1 MATSFT
7 VEYTQG
13 ASGPGQVTF
22 TIDAASASAT
32 ASGRLDSVGSRVV
45 TPTFAVA
52 GVTVVVECVRTSSDA
67 MRVTIL
73 FNPGEGEYGGFL
85 GTERVI
91 ENVPLSFT

>member
-1 MATSFT
+1 MASFT

-13 ASGPGQVTF
+13 TTGPGEITF
-22 TIDAASASAT
+22 TIDASSATQT

-45 TPTFAVA
+45 TPTFHVA
-52 GVTVVVECVRTSSDA
+52 GVAVVVECVRTSSDA
-67 MRVTIL
+67 MRVTIV
-73 FNPGEGEYGGFL
+73 FNPGQGTYGGFS